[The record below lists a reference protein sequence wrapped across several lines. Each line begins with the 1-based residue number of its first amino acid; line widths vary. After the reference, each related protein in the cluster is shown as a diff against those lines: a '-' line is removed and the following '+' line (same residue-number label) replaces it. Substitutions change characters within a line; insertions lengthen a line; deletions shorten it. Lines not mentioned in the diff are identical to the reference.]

1 MARRL
6 RGPVCFQGNI
16 AGWNLKGSFYIIHCR
31 GCRRFGGNSD
41 QWLKGKTLFV
51 VIILFFTEYIDTRQC
66 LLMYI
71 QLPSKCSRSAT
82 QFSLR
87 PSVMKKFLRF

>member
-16 AGWNLKGSFYIIHCR
+16 AGWNLKGSFYIIHCIEVVVDL
-31 GCRRFGGNSD
+31 GENSD
-41 QWLKGKTLFV
+41 QCLKGKTLSS
-51 VIILFFTEYIDTRQC
+51 FFCFLQNIDTRQC

-87 PSVMKKFLRF
+87 PSVMKKL

>member
-31 GCRRFGGNSD
+31 GGRRFGE
-41 QWLKGKTLFV
+41 KF
-51 VIILFFTEYIDTRQC
+51 
-66 LLMYI
+66 
-71 QLPSKCSRSAT
+71 
-82 QFSLR
+82 R
-87 PSVMKKFLRF
+87 PMA